1 MNTAFVA
8 VLLPALLVLGGLAMD
23 GGQLFVERRQVQA
36 LADAA
41 ARAGAAEL
49 DEVAARTQ
57 PTAPAMLE
65 PDRAAKAA
73 ADFVAEVQPA
83 AAIVVTEVDPGH
95 IRVQVTSPPV
105 KLTLLQLVPGLQ
117 TTIRVQASG
126 QAEPQ
131 TGITQ
136 PGQ

>member
-1 MNTAFVA
+1 
-8 VLLPALLVLGGLAMD
+8 
-23 GGQLFVERRQVQA
+23 VQA

-83 AAIVVTEVDPGH
+83 ASIVVTEVDPRH

-131 TGITQ
+131 TGITH